1 MEAINNKKFIKLT
14 NKFYKTKLL
23 TDCFAL
29 FLKKWHG
36 FYYKKLF
43 PEFIIRLILILIK
56 AKKNKWIP
64 LAELTNQH

>member
-29 FLKKWHG
+29 FLKK
-36 FYYKKLF
+36 
-43 PEFIIRLILILIK
+43 
-56 AKKNKWIP
+56 
-64 LAELTNQH
+64 